1 MAMSD
6 ATGSTSY
13 IVKYVSQSQPGST
26 IVIGTEINLI
36 TRLGMEYPDRKIIP
50 LFNSLCPNMY
60 KINLAK
66 LLSTLENIGKSNIV
80 EVPED
85 IKTDA
90 ALSLNRML
98 SLAS

>member
-1 MAMSD
+1 
-6 ATGSTSY
+6 
-13 IVKYVSQSQPGST
+13 
-26 IVIGTEINLI
+26 
-36 TRLGMEYPDRKIIP
+36 
-50 LFNSLCPNMY
+50 MY
-60 KINLAK
+60 KINLEN